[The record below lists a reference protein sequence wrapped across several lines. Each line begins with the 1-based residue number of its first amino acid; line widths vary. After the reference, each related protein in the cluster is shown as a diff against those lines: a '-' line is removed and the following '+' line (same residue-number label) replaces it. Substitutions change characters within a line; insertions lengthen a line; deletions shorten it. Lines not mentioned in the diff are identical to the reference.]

1 MGLCAQAFALSLSG
15 AIAEYLLKNG
25 GRLPHG
31 ILVAFF
37 IGAVQLAQA
46 HAD

>member
-15 AIAEYLLKNG
+15 AIAEYLMKNG